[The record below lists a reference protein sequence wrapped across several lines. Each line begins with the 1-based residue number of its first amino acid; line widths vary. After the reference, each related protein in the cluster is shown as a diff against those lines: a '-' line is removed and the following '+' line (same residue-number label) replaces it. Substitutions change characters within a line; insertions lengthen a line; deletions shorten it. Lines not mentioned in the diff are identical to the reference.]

1 MKKKYV
7 IAALISYLLLVL
19 ITFYFKL
26 GNTALAKGFIR
37 SLGDSAIVNQKQ
49 MMFFGSDEMGEL
61 RIESAIFHFKTPNGK
76 TNGQLSPNYQIVKFS
91 LVIRNIGDKDFHAES
106 FLPYMK
112 LADGSVGYRMPTN
125 LVSDSEV
132 GDIIKL
138 KTLTPGERI
147 AGAMYFE
154 IPISE
159 TVKTLKFCFD
169 NHYNDMGDEKT
180 VVLGLGN

>member
-26 GNTALAKGFIR
+26 GNTAFADGVIR
-37 SLGDSAIVNQKQ
+37 PLGDSTIVNQKQ

-61 RIESAIFHFKTPNGK
+61 RIESAVFNFRTLDGK
-76 TNGQLSPNYQIVKFS
+76 TNGQLSPNYQIVKFN
-91 LVIRNIGDKDFHAES
+91 LIIRNIGDKDFHAES

-112 LADGSVGYRMPTN
+112 LADGSVGYKMPTN

-132 GDIIKL
+132 SDIIKL

-147 AGAMYFE
+147 VGAMYFE
-154 IPISE
+154 IPKSE